1 MTSRAYHRLYLPDG
15 TVHEMVVVRFDAEG
29 HFIDFHP
36 LQGEEPFVE
45 WHGGTLDLRAI
56 QQ

>member
-1 MTSRAYHRLYLPDG
+1 MTSKAFHRLILTDG
-15 TVHEMVVVRFDAEG
+15 TVHEMVVVRFNAAG

>member
-1 MTSRAYHRLYLPDG
+1 MTSKAYHRLILTDG

-29 HFIDFHP
+29 RFIDFHA